1 MTDFEY
7 TNELYDKKVDSIIN
21 FINKEAKGLKK
32 MKSNIAKYA
41 YSESI
46 KGKVRLFDFQRL
58 IGEVE
63 RLAFEIDF
71 LERKKLEYI
80 KIKENQETK

>member
-7 TNELYDKKVDSIIN
+7 TNELYDKEVDFVIN
-21 FINKEAKGLKK
+21 FIIKEAKGLKK
-32 MKSNIAKYA
+32 IKLNIAKYA
-41 YSESI
+41 FSESI
-46 KGKVRLFDFQRL
+46 KGKIRLLDFQRP

-63 RLAFEIDF
+63 RLAVEIDF

>member
-7 TNELYDKKVDSIIN
+7 TNELYDKEVDSIIN

-46 KGKVRLFDFQRL
+46 KGKIRLFDFQRL

-63 RLAFEIDF
+63 RLSFEIDF